1 MNNKHLAHASSYK
14 GLTLVELLVAISI
27 LGFVAILGWR
37 GLDSIVRARVALNSG
52 LEQTRGIQLAFAQL
66 QSDCAHLA
74 NSSMLPNR
82 VPLDASQGRLTLV
95 RTVFADD
102 QPTRLQVISY
112 RIKEGVLIRRES
124 VATRDLREL
133 DTQWLAAENDT
144 DASQSVVLQSDVAA
158 LTMRLWLGDGSGWR
172 SDVNAP
178 IPAPPNMPPPIF
190 SNIPMAASSVV
201 SMVIPV
207 LATGLEV
214 TIQLRGRDTG
224 MLKIFLL
231 GAV

>member
-1 MNNKHLAHASSYK
+1 MHSSHSAHASQHK

-27 LGFVAILGWR
+27 LGFVAVLGWR
-37 GLDSIVRARVALNSG
+37 GLDAIVRARVALNNG
-52 LEQTRGIQLAFAQL
+52 LEQTRGLQLAFAQL

-74 NSSMLPNR
+74 DASTLPNR
-82 VPLDASQGRLTLV
+82 APLYTGQGRLTMV
-95 RTVFADD
+95 RTVFYDD
-102 QPTRLQVISY
+102 RATRLQVISY
-112 RIKEGVLIRRES
+112 RVQDGVLLRRES

-133 DTQWLAAENDT
+133 DTQMLAAMNDS
-144 DASQSVVLQSDVAA
+144 DASQPVALQLDVSA
-158 LTMRLWLGDGSGWR
+158 LTMRLWLNDGSGWR

-178 IPAPPNMPPPIF
+178 APVVAPNP
-190 SNIPMAASSVV
+190 ASSVV
-201 SMVIPV
+201 TRVNPT

-214 TIQLRGRDTG
+214 TIQLRGRDTR